1 MGELLV
7 EKVWVVE
14 EEVVLFG
21 KKVFDVEEEIKWF
34 WLCVSKVL

>member
-7 EKVWVVE
+7 EKVRVVE

-21 KKVFDVEEEIKWF
+21 KKVFDVEEEIKRF
-34 WLCVSKVL
+34 RLCVSKV